1 MTVTMSVTD
10 KKIRYKY
17 GPWEIL
23 VKQFVGSY
31 SKQSW
36 KHLVTSIL
44 DVSTG
49 TADDLHSVC
58 LIIIAVPIISA
69 YLESGVEMIPYMT
82 RHNASCIITKVCVI
96 FDLTC
101 HNMMRVVKFLVKV
114 RIFWEGHKIWKKK
127 FYLKFDATQ

>member
-1 MTVTMSVTD
+1 M
-10 KKIRYKY
+10 
-17 GPWEIL
+17 
-23 VKQFVGSY
+23 
-31 SKQSW
+31 
-36 KHLVTSIL
+36 TSIL

-96 FDLTC
+96 LDYDAGSQVFNYQKTLFDVGGFQLVNLIITELKIHMTC
-101 HNMMRVVKFLVKV
+101 
-114 RIFWEGHKIWKKK
+114 
-127 FYLKFDATQ
+127 

>member
-1 MTVTMSVTD
+1 M
-10 KKIRYKY
+10 
-17 GPWEIL
+17 
-23 VKQFVGSY
+23 
-31 SKQSW
+31 
-36 KHLVTSIL
+36 TSIL

-96 FDLTC
+96 LDYDVGTLFGRYYTTKRTRQINIFNLS
-101 HNMMRVVKFLVKV
+101 FLAIYAANPLH
-114 RIFWEGHKIWKKK
+114 RH
-127 FYLKFDATQ
+127 